1 METKTVAKIN
11 NVEIVIVRNGKNLV
25 PIKPI
30 CDALGLAYSS
40 QLQKLKSDDFLSSVM
55 LLSNTTG
62 SDNKKYEMVCLELE
76 FVFGWLF
83 TINPKNVKP
92 EIQSQVAQF
101 RIECYR
107 ALFSNFV
114 ESPEFLEFKQKEMDK
129 LVEEMELARKDYKNA
144 QTRIKQA
151 KEKYLETKALTIED
165 YRVLKSQLEL
175 NFENEEVVEPLNN

>member
-30 CDALGLAYSS
+30 CEALGIDYSS
-40 QLQKLKSDDFLSSVM
+40 QLQKLKSDEDLSSTVG
-55 LLSNTTG
+55 LSTTVG
-62 SDNKKYEMVCLELE
+62 ADKKEREMVCLELE

-92 EIQSQVAQF
+92 EAQEQVRKF
-101 RIECYR
+101 RMECYR

-175 NFENEEVVEPLNN
+175 NFENEEVVEPLND